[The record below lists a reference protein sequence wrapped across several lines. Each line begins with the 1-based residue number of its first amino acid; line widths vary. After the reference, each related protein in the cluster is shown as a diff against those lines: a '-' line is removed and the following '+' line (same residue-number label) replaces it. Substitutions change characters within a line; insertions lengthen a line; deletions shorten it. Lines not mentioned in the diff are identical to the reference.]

1 MRFLHVTLIHH
12 GIVHGRV
19 NLGMPQQ
26 HLHLLNGHPFVNG
39 ERGHG
44 SPELVR
50 MHTIQMKPSAEGAQS
65 DFDAA
70 DVEPF
75 MGRIQADEQ
84 CLVII
89 RAAV

>member
-1 MRFLHVTLIHH
+1 MRLLYIALIHH
-12 GIVHGRV
+12 GIVHGRI

-26 HLHLLNGHPFVNG
+26 NLHLLDGHPLVNG
-39 ERGHG
+39 QGGHG